1 MGLDEASR
9 VNREVWDE
17 HAALHASG
25 ATSYPV
31 EAFKAGRAGLRPN
44 TPDDLGDVRGKRMLH
59 LQCHFGMD
67 SLMWVRQGAI
77 VTGVDFSPVGIAEAK
92 KLSEETGLVTE
103 FIEAD
108 VCALPDRLS
117 GEFDLVVNYFGVL
130 PWVGDLRK
138 WARGISR
145 CLKSGGV
152 FYLADCHPIALA
164 MEVADGE
171 LVPWPCVDYFGD
183 GKAVRYESLSG
194 TYAAPSAETRH
205 NVSYQWPHSLQE
217 IIGSLIEAGM
227 RIEYLHEFPY
237 TYYEKYSGEGEKI
250 MWQDEREWWRL
261 IKGDGFVPLMFSI
274 QARND

>member
-9 VNREVWDE
+9 VNRELWDE
-17 HAALHASG
+17 HAALHARG
-25 ATSYPV
+25 RTSYDV

-92 KLSEETGLVTE
+92 KLAKETGLDAE

-130 PWVGDLRK
+130 PWLGDLGK
-138 WARGISR
+138 WGREISR
-145 CLKSGGV
+145 CLKRGGI

-164 MEVADGE
+164 MEVVKGEFIPRPCLSYFEDGE
-171 LVPWPCVDYFGD
+171 
-183 GKAVRYESLSG
+183 AVRCEGSG
-194 TYAAPSAETRH
+194 TYAAPSAKTQQ
-205 NVSYQWPHSLQE
+205 NVSYQWQHSMQE

-237 TYYEKYSGEGEKI
+237 TYYEKYSAEGEKI
-250 MWQDEREWWRL
+250 MRQDERGWWRL
-261 IKGDGFVPLMFSI
+261 VNGDGFVPLMFSI
-274 QARND
+274 YARKD